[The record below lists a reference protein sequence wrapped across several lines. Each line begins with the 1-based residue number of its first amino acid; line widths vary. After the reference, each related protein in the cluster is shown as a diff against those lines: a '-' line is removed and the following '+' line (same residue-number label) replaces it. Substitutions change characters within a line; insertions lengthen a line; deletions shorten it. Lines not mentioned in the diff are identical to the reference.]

1 MTSANRRFVF
11 GDLGHCV
18 AFGFGAG
25 LIPRAPGT
33 WGTMAA
39 VPIFALCEFILAPA
53 MVWAL
58 GGLFVV
64 GGIWVCGRTCRALNS
79 EDDSGVVWDEI
90 AAFYLVLCALPA
102 WEYAP
107 PAFIVFR
114 ILDIAKPPPIRQLD
128 ATIKGGWGVMA
139 DDLAAAAGTIAIIL
153 ALAEL
158 V

>member
-1 MTSANRRFVF
+1 MTSGSRRFVF

-33 WGTMAA
+33 WGTMVA
-39 VPIFALCEFILAPA
+39 VPIFALCELTLAPVV
-53 MVWAL
+53 VWGL

-64 GGIWVCGRTCRALNS
+64 GGVWICGRTCRALNS

-90 AAFYLVLCALPA
+90 AAFYLVLCVLPA
-102 WEYAP
+102 WEWAP
-107 PAFIVFR
+107 LAFIVFR

-128 ATIKGGWGVMA
+128 AMIKGGWGVMA
-139 DDLAAAAGTIAIIL
+139 DDLAAAAGTIAIVL
-153 ALAEL
+153 AVGEL